1 MEIDGPKTM
10 FSLEGTIPKHNDL
23 KTYDL
28 VQSGHVGLC
37 TCPLRKKKNDVK
49 AHDWK
54 LHAHSVMLT
63 LVVDTGR

>member
-1 MEIDGPKTM
+1 MPAFGVVLDHTKPMEIDGPKTM

-37 TCPLRKKKNDVK
+37 TCPLRKRKNDVK
-49 AHDWK
+49 AHD
-54 LHAHSVMLT
+54 
-63 LVVDTGR
+63 